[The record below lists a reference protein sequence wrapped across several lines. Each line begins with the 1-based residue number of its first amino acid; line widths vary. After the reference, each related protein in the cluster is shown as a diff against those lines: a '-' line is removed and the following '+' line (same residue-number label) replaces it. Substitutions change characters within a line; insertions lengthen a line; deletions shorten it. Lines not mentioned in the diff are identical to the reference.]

1 MDETDINTT
10 KEDKPVI
17 IDKDDYSEHDYA
29 VLCGMFCLNPKN
41 VDSFVLREGFSLE
54 YKGEE

>member
-1 MDETDINTT
+1 MWKIN

-54 YKGEE
+54 YKGVE